1 MKHHKFSK
9 RSLERLSTCHQ
20 DLQKV
25 AHRALELSP
34 YDFGITEGIRTVE
47 RQKELFESGA
57 SKTMSSRHLPN
68 ADGVSEALDIA
79 VYIESGLTWEIE
91 YYRKVAQAFFTAAIE
106 LGVQIEWGGLW
117 QTFIDGPHYQ
127 LARG

>member
-9 RSLERLSTCHQ
+9 RSIERLETCHP
-20 DLQKV
+20 DLQRV
-25 AHRALELSP
+25 ARRALELSP
-34 YDFGITEGIRTVE
+34 YDFGITEGVRTVE
-47 RQKELFESGA
+47 RQNDLVKQGA
-57 SKTMSSRHLPN
+57 STTMHSRHIAN

-79 VYIESGLTWEIE
+79 VYIESGLTWKIE

-117 QTFIDGPHYQ
+117 QTFVDGPHFQ
-127 LARG
+127 LKGE